1 MPLLW
6 PLLTGVVLTG
16 GGGRGGWGGGGDVGF
31 AAAAAAA
38 EPGAE
43 TGGGGGATEGFT
55 ISLEDEDDEMV
66 DGHGDTDDLVRPP
79 LAIAAAVVAR
89 SAAGFA

>member
-1 MPLLW
+1 MPPLW

-16 GGGRGGWGGGGDVGF
+16 GGGRGGCGAGGGDVGF
-31 AAAAAAA
+31 AAAAPEAGIA
-38 EPGAE
+38 

-79 LAIAAAVVAR
+79 LTIAAAVVAR

>member
-1 MPLLW
+1 MCLV
-6 PLLTGVVLTG
+6 TQVLTG
-16 GGGRGGWGGGGDVGF
+16 GGGRGGWAGGGGDVGF
-31 AAAAAAA
+31 AAAAA
-38 EPGAE
+38 EPGNA

-55 ISLEDEDDEMV
+55 ISLEDEDEEMV

-79 LAIAAAVVAR
+79 LDVAAAVAAAR